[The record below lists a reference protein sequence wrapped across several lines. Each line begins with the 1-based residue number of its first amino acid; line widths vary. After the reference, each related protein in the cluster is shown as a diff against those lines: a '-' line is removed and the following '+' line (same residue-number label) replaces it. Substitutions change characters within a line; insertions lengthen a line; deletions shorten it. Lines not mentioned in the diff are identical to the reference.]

1 MSMTERAHQEPL
13 VEYAKILLEQ
23 LQSGDAIEAMQT
35 IANLHQA
42 RDHFLFQEVGKLTRS
57 LHESIKNFAIDTSR
71 AGSKERD
78 ELSRMEDAS
87 ERLNYVITK
96 TEQAAN
102 KTMDMV
108 ESTIPVSAQLGDRA
122 RQLKPEWQ
130 RLMRREMKPD
140 EFRQLTRE
148 MDTFLDMAAEETA
161 KIDSNL
167 SSIMLAQDF
176 QDLTGQVIKR
186 VIQLVQEVEE
196 NLVHLVK
203 MAGSID
209 QITGTKHEIPETL
222 VDPTIPNIGPE
233 GPIINPEKRNDVV
246 SGQDDVDALLSSL
259 GF

>member
-1 MSMTERAHQEPL
+1 MSMTDRAQQEPL
-13 VEYAKILLEQ
+13 VEYAKTLLEQ
-23 LQSGDAIEAMQT
+23 LESGDAVEALQT
-35 IANLHQA
+35 IASLHHA
-42 RDHFLFQEVGKLTRS
+42 RDQFLFNEVGKLTRS

-71 AGSKERD
+71 AGSKVND

-87 ERLNYVITK
+87 QRLNYVIEK

-108 ESTIPVSAQLGDRA
+108 ENTIPVSAQLGGRA
-122 RQLKPEWQ
+122 RELKPEWQ
-130 RLMRREMKPD
+130 RLIRREMKPE
-140 EFRQLTRE
+140 EFRQLTKE
-148 MDTFLDMAAEETA
+148 MDSFLDMAAEETA

-196 NLVHLVK
+196 NLVQLVK
-203 MAGSID
+203 MAGAID
-209 QITGTKHEIPETL
+209 QITGTKHELPEQL
-222 VDPTIPNIGPE
+222 VDPALPDIGPE